1 MKINVAVAG
10 VGVMGQNHARVYSEF
25 KEANLVAVADVNQ
38 ETGESVANRFGCKFY
53 NSFESLLDNEPID
66 AVSIVVPTSYHRDI
80 ALLALKRGIATL
92 VEKPL
97 ADTRDAALDIIKAA
111 QAQNTQLMVGH
122 IERFN
127 PAAAKLKEIVS
138 ERQLG
143 EIMSITTRRVGIAP
157 PRIKDAGVIIDLG
170 VHDIDICNYLLDS
183 QPDNIFASGGSA
195 LISSREDYA
204 HIFLQYGKANAIIQV
219 NWITPVKVR
228 ILNVTG
234 TKGYAE
240 LDYVNQRLTL
250 YQANIDTT
258 YDDYG
263 DFIVKF
269 GKPVTIEAEV
279 QKQEPLKLEIEHFV
293 NCVQN
298 GKRPLVGGEEG
309 LAALEIALKAEQMC
323 NKKAKDYAK

>member
-10 VGVMGQNHARVYSEF
+10 VGVMGQNHARVYSES
-25 KEANLVAVADVNQ
+25 EDANLVAVTDANR
-38 ETGESVANRFGCKFY
+38 EIGKSVAGRFGCKFY
-53 NSFESLLDNEPID
+53 DNFESLLDNETID

-97 ADTRDAALDIIKAA
+97 ADTREAALDIINAA
-111 QAQNTQLMVGH
+111 QAQNALLMVGH

-138 ERQLG
+138 EGQLG
-143 EIMSITTRRVGIAP
+143 EIMSIMTRRVGIAP

-170 VHDIDICNYLLDS
+170 VHDIDICNYLLDGR
-183 QPDNIFASGGSA
+183 PDNIFASGGSA
-195 LISSREDYA
+195 LINSREDYA
-204 HIFLQYGKANAIIQV
+204 HIFLQYGKANGIIQV
-219 NWITPVKVR
+219 NWITPAKVR

-240 LDYVNQRLTL
+240 LDYVSQRLTL
-250 YQANIDTT
+250 HQANIDTT
-258 YDDYG
+258 FDDYG

-298 GKRPLVGGEEG
+298 GTRPLVSGEEG

-323 NKKAKDYAK
+323 KKVRDDAE

>member
-10 VGVMGQNHARVYSEF
+10 VGIMGHLHARVYSEL
-25 KEANLVAVADVNQ
+25 KEANLVAVADINQ
-38 ETGESVANRFGCKFY
+38 ETAKSVANRFRCKFY
-53 NSFESLLDNEPID
+53 NNLESLLDNETID

-80 ALLALKRGIATL
+80 ALLALKRGIAAL

-97 ADTRDAALDIIKAA
+97 ADTRDAALDIINAA

-127 PAAAKLKEIVS
+127 PAAAKLKQIVS
-138 ERQLG
+138 EGQLG
-143 EIMSITTRRVGIAP
+143 EIMSIISRRVGIAP
-157 PRIKDAGVIIDLG
+157 PRIKDAGVIVDLG

-183 QPDNIFASGGSA
+183 LPDNIFASGGRA
-195 LISSREDYA
+195 LINSREDYA
-204 HIFLQYGKANAIIQV
+204 HIFLQYGKANVIIQV

-240 LDYVNQRLTL
+240 LDYMNQRLTL
-250 YQANIDTT
+250 HQAKIDTT
-258 YDDYG
+258 FDDYG

-269 GKPVTIEAEV
+269 GKPATIEAEV

-298 GKRPLVGGEEG
+298 GRRPLVSGEEG

-323 NKKAKDYAK
+323 KKVKDYAK

>member
-10 VGVMGQNHARVYSEF
+10 VGTMGQNHARVYSEL
-25 KEANLVAVADVNQ
+25 KETNLVAVADINQ
-38 ETGESVANRFGCKFY
+38 ETGKSIANRFGCKFY
-53 NSFESLLDNEPID
+53 NNFESLLDNETID

-80 ALLALKRGIATL
+80 ALLALKRGIAAL

-97 ADTRDAALDIIKAA
+97 ADTRDAALDIINTA

-122 IERFN
+122 VERFN
-127 PAAAKLKEIVS
+127 PAAAKLKQIVS
-138 ERQLG
+138 QGQLG
-143 EIMSITTRRVGIAP
+143 EIMSIISRRVGIAP

-170 VHDIDICNYLLDS
+170 VHDIDICNYLLES
-183 QPDNIFASGGSA
+183 LPDNIFASGGRA
-195 LISSREDYA
+195 LINSREDYA
-204 HIFLQYGKANAIIQV
+204 HIFLQYGKANVIIQV

-240 LDYVNQRLTL
+240 LDYMDQRLTL
-250 YQANIDTT
+250 HQAKIDTT
-258 YDDYG
+258 FDDYG

-269 GKPVTIEAEV
+269 GKPATKEAEV

-298 GKRPLVGGEEG
+298 SRKPLVSGEEG

-323 NKKAKDYAK
+323 KKVRDYAK

>member
-10 VGVMGQNHARVYSEF
+10 VGVMGQNHARVYSEL
-25 KEANLVAVADVNQ
+25 KETNLVAVADVNR
-38 ETGESVANRFGCKFY
+38 EIGESVANRFGCKFY
-53 NSFESLLDNEPID
+53 DNFESLLDNEAID
-66 AVSIVVPTSYHRDI
+66 AISIVVPTSYHRDI

-111 QAQNTQLMVGH
+111 QAQNTQLMIGH

-138 ERQLG
+138 EGQLG
-143 EIMSITTRRVGIAP
+143 EIMSIMTRRVGIAP

-170 VHDIDICNYLLDS
+170 VHDIDICNYQLDS

-204 HIFLQYGKANAIIQV
+204 HIFLQYGKENAIIQV
-219 NWITPVKVR
+219 NWITPVKFR

-240 LDYVNQRLTL
+240 LDYVSQRLTL

-269 GKPVTIEAEV
+269 GKSVTIEAEV

-298 GKRPLVGGEEG
+298 GGRPLVSGEEG

-323 NKKAKDYAK
+323 NKKAEDYAK